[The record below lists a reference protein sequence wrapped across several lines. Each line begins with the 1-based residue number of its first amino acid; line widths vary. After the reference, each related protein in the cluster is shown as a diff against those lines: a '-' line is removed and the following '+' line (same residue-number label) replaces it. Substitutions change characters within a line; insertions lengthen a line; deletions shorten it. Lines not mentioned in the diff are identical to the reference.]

1 MGSKISIIIPVYN
14 VEPYLRQCLES
25 IINQTYQNLEIIAV
39 DDGSPDYC
47 GAICDEY
54 AAKDERIRVI
64 HKQNAGVSAARN
76 DGMAAA
82 TGKWTMFMDSDD
94 WLEPDFIES
103 MRAAVPPETVDI
115 VYAGGYIRESSA
127 SSERLYAF
135 ENQISDW
142 NEKKKTYLCARTL
155 VPYSRDPGHQNYATI
170 ATAWNKL
177 FRTEFLQQSGVS
189 FNTELHPQ
197 EDILFCLDVIAKASS
212 FISTDY
218 IGYHYRKGIETSAL
232 QRFNPNWPH
241 MGDVF
246 LSELEHF
253 VDAWPEKEALQG
265 ALKERVVRFI
275 SQILR
280 CYYFHPQNTIKQEK
294 VKREWK
300 EFRNKPIVKRVI
312 SSKMERKFTKFEKAL
327 CYLMRFPWIWPLK
340 LVYTMKQTIRGQ

>member
-1 MGSKISIIIPVYN
+1 MDKVSVIVPVYK
-14 VEPYLRQCLES
+14 VEQYLRQCLDS
-25 IINQTYQNLEIIAV
+25 IINQTYENLEIILI
-39 DDGSPDYC
+39 DDESPDSC
-47 GAICDEY
+47 GEICDEY
-54 AAKDERIRVI
+54 AAMDKRVQVI
-64 HKQNAGVSAARN
+64 HKQNEGVSAARN
-76 DGMAAA
+76 NGIVSA
-82 TGKWTMFMDSDD
+82 TGKWTVFIDSDD

-103 MRAAVPPETVDI
+103 MCAAVPSEAVDI

-155 VPYSRDPGHQNYATI
+155 VPYSRDPDHQYLATV

-177 FRTEFLQQSGVS
+177 LRTEFLQRSGVS

-197 EDILFCLDVIAKASS
+197 EDILFCLDIIAKASS

-246 LSELEHF
+246 LSELGHF
-253 VDAWPEKEALQG
+253 VDEWPEKEALQG
-265 ALKERVVRFI
+265 ALKERIVCFI

-280 CYYFHPQNTIKQEK
+280 CYYFHPQNNRNQEE

-300 EFRNKPIVKRVI
+300 EFRNKPIVKQAI
-312 SSKMERKFTKFEKAL
+312 CSKMERKFSKFENAL
-327 CYLMRFPWIWPLK
+327 CYLMRFPWIWPVK
-340 LVYTMKQTIRGQ
+340 LLWKIKMKRK